1 MDKLSEIYQAIDQL
15 NRDEFRKLRA
25 YIEQRPEP
33 PQIVEDP
40 QTKIAALRDAFAKIR
55 EGMSQEELD
64 EMIWAMNYEY
74 IEPLDP
80 ADYAWLDDSESDS

>member
-25 YIEQRPEP
+25 YIEQRVEQPV
-33 PQIVEDP
+33 IANEDP

-74 IEPLDP
+74 IEPL
-80 ADYAWLDDSESDS
+80 SKSDWFNTDNGS